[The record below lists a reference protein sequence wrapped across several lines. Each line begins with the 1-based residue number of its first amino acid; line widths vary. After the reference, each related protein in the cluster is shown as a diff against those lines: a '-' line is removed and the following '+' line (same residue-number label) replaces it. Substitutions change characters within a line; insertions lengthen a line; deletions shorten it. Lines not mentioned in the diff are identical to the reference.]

1 MENTYSQLTDSGI
14 KEFDIIILGLG
25 ENSYKLLKGEEYL
38 NNMLS
43 ANGEFPKPVGFI
55 DFQTVCDVKLFF
67 GPEFNPIECWSIH
80 PNIVKC
86 MRAAKQI
93 SEIDA

>member
-25 ENSYKLLKGEEYL
+25 ENSL

-55 DFQTVCDVKLFF
+55 DLQTVCDAKLFF
-67 GPEFNPIECWSIH
+67 GPEFNPMECWSIH

>member
-55 DFQTVCDVKLFF
+55 DFQTVCDAKLFF
-67 GPEFNPIECWSIH
+67 GIRLSGLSACVFAKEYLPG
-80 PNIVKC
+80 PNC
-86 MRAAKQI
+86 NGG
-93 SEIDA
+93 

>member
-43 ANGEFPKPVGFI
+43 ANG
-55 DFQTVCDVKLFF
+55 
-67 GPEFNPIECWSIH
+67 
-80 PNIVKC
+80 
-86 MRAAKQI
+86 
-93 SEIDA
+93 